1 MNANCSAVILKKLPE
16 KLGDPGRFLIP
27 CDFGEFDNHLALA
40 NLDPRVPLIL
50 GRPFLRTAR
59 VLIDVHGEELVIWD
73 GMERIV
79 LNQTVVDSQFCTRKI
94 YHKII

>member
-40 NLDPRVPLIL
+40 DLGASINLMPFSVYTKL
-50 GRPFLRTAR
+50 GLPALQSTWMT
-59 VLIDVHGEELVIWD
+59 LELA
-73 GMERIV
+73 
-79 LNQTVVDSQFCTRKI
+79 NCS
-94 YHKII
+94 